1 MIKQKHVNVVLK
13 LNCYKD
19 VSLDEEDAANFS
31 PERIAVM
38 MKQRH
43 VCIKLNYS
51 VIVFKPDSTYMTLY
65 PPDENHWELVTV
77 LAGSEGLFVRS
88 QRLKLVHKKR
98 GCRRI

>member
-51 VIVFKPDSTYMTLY
+51 MIVFEPNSTYMTLY
-65 PPDENHWELVTV
+65 LPEALG
-77 LAGSEGLFVRS
+77 ARYSACR
-88 QRLKLVHKKR
+88 QRRAVCQEPKAEV
-98 GCRRI
+98 GA